1 MKMPQEIRYPRMRAK
16 TGSTPNK
23 ELLSNLSAASNIPAL
38 DAVRG
43 IAASMVV
50 IAHTIG
56 PRQLGSMAVAIFFV
70 LSGFLITWLLVRES
84 DITGQISLRDFYI
97 RRTLRI
103 FPAFYVFWVV
113 CVSAAVLRGVQVP
126 WGEAWSSFF
135 YVGDYYGA
143 LYHVPSGIMGITW
156 SLGVEE
162 KFYLLWPFIFASLH
176 RNTAKLLKVGCLF
189 IVGIWLY
196 RVAMSLTFSLPT
208 DYLRYAFE
216 SRFDNILYGSVLA
229 LAFRMVKLDPILK
242 AAERVPLMPIAL
254 AGSLLGLTF
263 LEERSGAT
271 YHYVFGMA
279 LDSTIIAV
287 ALIQFVYLAALHG
300 WSRLDHPALRF
311 LGRISYSLY
320 LYHIVV
326 VATVSHYLPNL
337 RLRWAY
343 PLIYIGSVLI
353 AYASYRLVERPFLK
367 LKKHFA
373 TGSHRRKPARGEE
386 THSVAVAD

>member
-1 MKMPQEIRYPRMRAK
+1 MGAK
-16 TGSTPNK
+16 TILLPNK
-23 ELLSNLSAASNIPAL
+23 ELLSKVNAGSNIPAL

-43 IAASMVV
+43 IAAAMVV

-70 LSGFLITWLLVRES
+70 LSGFLITWLLVKES
-84 DITGQISLRDFYI
+84 DNTGQISLRDFYM

-113 CVSAAVLRGVQVP
+113 CVGAAIVRGAQVP

-135 YVGDYYGA
+135 YVGDYFAA
-143 LYHVPSGIMGITW
+143 LKHNPGGIMGITW

-162 KFYLLWPFIFASLH
+162 KFYLLWPFVFASLH
-176 RNTAKLLKVGCLF
+176 RNPAKLFKLGCLF

-196 RVAMSLTFSLPT
+196 RVVLSLAFSLPT
-208 DYLRYAFE
+208 DYLRYSFE

-229 LAFRMVKLDPILK
+229 LAFRMAKLDPILR

-254 AGSLLGLTF
+254 TASLLGLTF
-263 LEERSGAT
+263 LEEYAGAT
-271 YHYVFGMA
+271 YHYLFGMA
-279 LDSTIIAV
+279 LDSTVIAV
-287 ALIQFVYLAALHG
+287 TLIQLVYLATLHG
-300 WSRLDHPALRF
+300 WTWLNHPALRF

-320 LYHIVV
+320 LYHIVLID
-326 VATVSHYLPNL
+326 TVHHYLPNL
-337 RLRWAY
+337 RIRWAY
-343 PLIYIGSVLI
+343 PLIYVGSVLT

-367 LKKHFA
+367 LKNHFA
-373 TGSHRRKPARGEE
+373 AGSHI
-386 THSVAVAD
+386 

>member
-1 MKMPQEIRYPRMRAK
+1 MCAK
-16 TGSTPNK
+16 TASLPNRD
-23 ELLSNLSAASNIPAL
+23 LLSKISGAANIPAL

-43 IAASMVV
+43 IAALMVV

-70 LSGFLITWLLVRES
+70 LSGFLITWLLVKES
-84 DITGQISLRDFYI
+84 DITGKISLRDFYI

-103 FPAFYVFWVV
+103 FPAFYVFWIV
-113 CVSAAVLRGVQVP
+113 CVGAAVLRGVQIP

-135 YVGDYYGA
+135 YLGDYNAAFRQATG
-143 LYHVPSGIMGITW
+143 GIMGITW

-162 KFYLLWPFIFASLH
+162 KFYLMWPFIFASLH
-176 RNTAKLLKVGCLF
+176 RNPAKLLKLGCSL

-196 RVAMSLTFSLPT
+196 RVVLSLTFSLPT

-216 SRFDNILYGSVLA
+216 SRLDNILYGSVLA
-229 LAFRMVKLDPILK
+229 LAFRRAKLDPILR
-242 AAERVPLMPIAL
+242 AAQRVPLMPMAL
-254 AGSLLGLTF
+254 AGSLVGLTF
-263 LEERSGAT
+263 LEESAGAT

-287 ALIQFVYLAALHG
+287 ALIQLVHLAALHG
-300 WSRLDHPALRF
+300 WTWLDHPTLRF

-326 VATVSHYLPNL
+326 IATVYHYLPNL

-343 PLIYIGSVLI
+343 PLIFVGSVLM
-353 AYASYRLVERPFLK
+353 AYASYRLVEKPFLK
-367 LKKHFA
+367 LKDHFA
-373 TGSHRRKPARGEE
+373 AGSHRTGRARGEG
-386 THSVAVAD
+386 TTMVAAPN